1 MEESQDPR
9 EQLGLVHIYTGNGKG
24 KTTAALGLSL
34 RASGRGLKVLFLQFL
49 KPEGGYGEQLACADI
64 PNIDIMPMGLDHFVG
79 MAKGEDVA
87 AAHRCLSKAA
97 ELMGTGRYDVAVLD
111 ESINAVRLKLITSKE
126 LIDVL
131 KGRPKHVEVVLTGR
145 GATEDLI
152 DYADL
157 VTDMRLVKHP
167 FDKGIDARIGIEY

>member
-9 EQLGLVHIYTGNGKG
+9 EQLGLVQIYTGNGKG
-24 KTTAALGLSL
+24 KTTAALGLAL

-49 KPEGGYGEQLACADI
+49 KPEGGYGEQLACAKI
-64 PNIDIMPMGLDHFVG
+64 PGIDLIPMGLDHFVG
-79 MAKGEDVA
+79 IAKGEDVA

-111 ESINAVRLKLITSKE
+111 ESVNAVRLKLITSKE

-131 KGRPKHVEVVLTGR
+131 KGRPEHVEVILTGR
-145 GATEDLI
+145 GATEDLV